1 MLPAGAVIYARGTA
15 SERLYFS
22 NYFRSSLTDITL
34 LLLIMKLI
42 FGLVAGIG
50 GLVDVA
56 SAHCE
61 CRFLYA
67 KATPELTP
75 YSTG

>member
-15 SERLYFS
+15 SERLYFPD
-22 NYFRSSLTDITL
+22 YFNSSQTDITL
-34 LLLIMKLI
+34 LLLIMKYI

-50 GLVDVA
+50 ALVDVA

-61 CRFLYA
+61 CRLLDA